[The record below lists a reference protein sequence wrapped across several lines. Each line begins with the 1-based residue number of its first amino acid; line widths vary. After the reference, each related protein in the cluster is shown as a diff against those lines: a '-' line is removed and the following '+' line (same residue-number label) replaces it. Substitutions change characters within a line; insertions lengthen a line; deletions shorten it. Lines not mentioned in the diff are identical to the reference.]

1 MEMKSFKHAGGL
13 ALLALALLAA
23 PAARADYA
31 WIEAD
36 GPGARVQVGEL
47 GTPREARLV
56 DARALAASGQKL
68 ALPAEGARWEI
79 PAAPAGDLRFSA
91 RTVDA
96 AGTLEYLHARSGRH
110 DTRAVN
116 DLELAPTRPGGSTF
130 RLYWKGE
137 PVSASLVRVSTAV
150 GWQKTLRPAE
160 DGSVSLDTPFPG
172 LYVLVVSARMDG
184 GAEVDGR
191 RYAEVRHTASLS
203 FRVGE

>member
-1 MEMKSFKHAGGL
+1 MKSFKHA
-13 ALLALALLAA
+13 ARFAVLALAMLAA
-23 PAARADYA
+23 ASARADYA
-31 WIEAD
+31 WIEAE
-36 GPGARVQVGEL
+36 GPTARVQVGEL
-47 GTPREARLV
+47 GAPRETRLV
-56 DARALAASGQKL
+56 EARAVAASGAKL
-68 ALPAEGARWEI
+68 ALPAEGTRWEI

-91 RTVDA
+91 RTVDG
-96 AGTLEYLHARSGRH
+96 AGTLEYLHARGGRH

-137 PVSASLVRVSTAV
+137 PVRASLVRVSTLA
-150 GWQKTLRPAE
+150 GWHKTLRPAE

-184 GAEVDGR
+184 GAEVDGK

-203 FRVGE
+203 FKVEE